1 MTDNTPSAPFAE
13 RKSDFSHNEENI
25 AATVDPVNI
34 PDPSVHLR
42 EAK

>member
-1 MTDNTPSAPFAE
+1 MTDDTPSAPLAGRE
-13 RKSDFSHNEENI
+13 SDSSHNEKNI

-34 PDPSVHLR
+34 PDPDVHLS